1 MKDDFY
7 KDMEHTRREKKNEA
21 SNRRRRRTKVDP
33 ELSRSAKYKVED
45 KKQNNSTKKASVKNT
60 STTNKNKQTNK
71 NNKNNTQN
79 KKTQKF
85 KNEQNDTKK
94 KLPAGVTLTGLATGA
109 KKSILTAR
117 DKYSKQLD
125 SELGESKDKLK
136 GLKSTMLTGLR
147 SDKNKRKLRGLLLL
161 ILIPTTL
168 LFAFMIVSNFW
179 PEAEDYTAD
188 NSGQET
194 EQVDNSDKREINKEF
209 EQKKAELEKEFAAL
223 DKKSSDKSSNS
234 SNDKQS
240 AAREY
245 SDSEKESMKS
255 EADKAIEEK
264 KSQNSSTKS
273 SESNSEAT
281 TKVDTDTST
290 ESESDE
296 TESDTESDSETN
308 KDEATAVHVVN
319 GKDNLYRIAIQYYGS
334 GSEEN
339 VQKIRDANGISGNEI
354 SVGQELIIP

>member
-1 MKDDFY
+1 
-7 KDMEHTRREKKNEA
+7 
-21 SNRRRRRTKVDP
+21 
-33 ELSRSAKYKVED
+33 
-45 KKQNNSTKKASVKNT
+45 
-60 STTNKNKQTNK
+60 
-71 NNKNNTQN
+71 
-79 KKTQKF
+79 
-85 KNEQNDTKK
+85 
-94 KLPAGVTLTGLATGA
+94 
-109 KKSILTAR
+109 
-117 DKYSKQLD
+117 
-125 SELGESKDKLK
+125 SKDKLK
-136 GLKSTMLTGLR
+136 SLKSTMLTGLR

-161 ILIPTTL
+161 ILIPITL

-188 NSGQET
+188 NSRQET

-209 EQKKAELEKEFAAL
+209 EQKKAELEKEFAAR
-223 DKKSSDKSSNS
+223 DKESSDESSDS

-264 KSQNSSTKS
+264 KSQNSSTNS
-273 SESNSEAT
+273 SESNSKPT
-281 TKVDTDTST
+281 TKEDTDTS
-290 ESESDE
+290 SEL
-296 TESDTESDSETN
+296 DTESDSETD

>member
-33 ELSRSAKYKVED
+33 ELSRSAKYKEDD
-45 KKQNNSTKKASVKNT
+45 KKQNNFSKKASVKNT
-60 STTNKNKQTNK
+60 SSTNKNKQ
-71 NNKNNTQN
+71 
-79 KKTQKF
+79 KTQKS
-85 KNEQNDTKK
+85 KYEQNNTKK
-94 KLPAGVTLTGLATGA
+94 KLAAGVTLTGLATGA

-136 GLKSTMLTGLR
+136 GLKSTMLTGLQ

-161 ILIPTTL
+161 ILIPITL
-168 LFAFMIVSNFW
+168 LLAFMIVSNFW
-179 PEAEDYTAD
+179 PEDEDYTAD
-188 NSGQET
+188 NSLQET

-209 EQKKAELEKEFAAL
+209 EQKKAELEKEFAAR
-223 DKKSSDKSSNS
+223 DKESSDESSES

-264 KSQNSSTKS
+264 KSQNSSTNS
-273 SESNSEAT
+273 SETNSEAT
-281 TKVDTDTST
+281 TKEETDTS
-290 ESESDE
+290 SEL
-296 TESDTESDSETN
+296 DTESDFETD
-308 KDEATAVHVVN
+308 KDEATAVHVVDS
-319 GKDNLYRIAIQYYGS
+319 KDNLYRIAIQYYGS